1 MKLLETQQTVEFSS
15 SLDNVKSSKE
25 GVEIMPMDVLCGR
38 GKNRYV
44 KNNRSGI
51 FKTPSSRTVNSL
63 APFLLL
69 YSFNH
74 VGNRKFRD
82 IVAEA
87 IPGYVT
93 ATSRATKSEIV
104 TSIVRRVRES
114 GGRFLKRD
122 NDRKVWYVLNYT
134 QSKEKAG
141 HAIRDATITED
152 SKKQRAHKRKLMR
165 AAASGTPPRKNVEP
179 MVVHSH
185 SVTKE
190 AELNHQFLL
199 KDLTS
204 EVKSLDD
211 ESTPIECLSSMLMA
225 HFPEKLFPDEMPS
238 AAAFEPL
245 PIDDPFNSYIDQLL
259 GPLTELTDF

>member
-1 MKLLETQQTVEFSS
+1 MWPWQEQVSY
-15 SLDNVKSSKE
+15 
-25 GVEIMPMDVLCGR
+25 
-38 GKNRYV
+38 KNRQDPDPQDDHEPTLTF
-44 KNNRSGI
+44 S
-51 FKTPSSRTVNSL
+51 
-63 APFLLL
+63 FLIP

-104 TSIVRRVRES
+104 TSIVRKVRES

-141 HAIRDATITED
+141 HAIRDATITEE
-152 SKKQRAHKRKLMR
+152 SKKQRARKRKLMR
-165 AAASGTPPRKNVEP
+165 AAAAGNSTPRKGAESPDLSVEHVP
-179 MVVHSH
+179 
-185 SVTKE
+185 VTPE
-190 AELNHQFLL
+190 PTPEPEQSQPFLL

-204 EVKSLDD
+204 DVKALDD
-211 ESTPIECLSSMLMA
+211 ESIPIECLSSMLMA
-225 HFPEKLFPDEMPS
+225 HFPEKLFPDETPS

-259 GPLTELTDF
+259 GPLTDLTDL